1 MKEIKKEEI
10 SKIDADVLMHKNM
23 SDYAKDVVEDRALA
37 DYRDGFKPSARRV
50 LWTANDLKATWN
62 NKTVKS
68 ARVTGDCM
76 GKYHPHGD
84 SGIYGALVTM
94 VNSEYPPIYGQ
105 GNFGNLVDGPA
116 AARYTEVKISQLGMK
131 MLECNDVGDYVP
143 NYTGEFKEPVVIPTR
158 FPNFFVND
166 CDGIAVGLKCSIP
179 SHNLEEIVNAMKVV
193 LKKGKDVKIKDIM
206 KYIKGPD
213 YKYGGK
219 ILSTPEEIA
228 ALYANGE
235 GSIKYECDY
244 TLEKDKKNYLLT
256 ITGYCPGF
264 GPETFI
270 KKMTDLI
277 DEGVVIYVNDS
288 STKNDP
294 CKLEVMLKNEAD
306 FESKIHKYLIISKSY
321 RFYAIERV
329 KSDEIG
335 KDVDTRI
342 LVPNMMDLMNSW
354 LDWRKEIETK
364 MCVTEKQLTEE
375 KLWKAY
381 LRLLASKHINVI
393 MEGLKSDDPIKYI
406 AENLPQLK
414 GTRRALE
421 GSKYICDQKV
431 ISLQKIDQNKTNEDI
446 NEFKKR
452 IAELENDINNIDQ
465 VVLRE
470 LDKLKP
476 FYKPRV
482 LKA

>member
-1 MKEIKKEEI
+1 M
-10 SKIDADVLMHKNM
+10 SKIEEKFKTVKADTLLHKNM

-37 DYRDGFKPSARRV
+37 DFRDGLKPAARRV
-50 LWTANDLKATWN
+50 LWTANDLKATWA

-84 SGIYGALVTM
+84 SGIYGSLVTM
-94 VNSEYPPIYGQ
+94 VNSEYPVIYGQ

-131 MLECNDVGDYVP
+131 MLECNDVGDYIP

-206 KYIKGPD
+206 KYLKGPD

-219 ILSTPEEIA
+219 IISTPEEIA
-228 ALYANGE
+228 SLYENGE

-244 TLEKDKKNYLLT
+244 TYEKDKKNYLLT

-264 GPETFI
+264 GPESFI

-277 DEGVVIYVNDS
+277 DDGVVIYVNDS

-294 CKLEVMLKNEAD
+294 CKLEVMIKNEED
-306 FESKIHKYLIISKSY
+306 FEKKIHKHLIISKFY

-329 KSDEIG
+329 KSEDIT
-335 KDVDTRI
+335 KDVDTKV
-342 LVPNMMDLMNSW
+342 LVPNMLDLMKSW
-354 LDWRKEIETK
+354 LEWRKDIETK
-364 MCVTEKQLTEE
+364 MCLAEKAIFED
-375 KLWKAY
+375 KCWKAY
-381 LRLLASKHINVI
+381 LRLAASKHLNVI
-393 MEGLKSDDPIKYI
+393 LEGLKSPDPITYI
-406 AENLPQLK
+406 SENLPSLK
-414 GTRRALE
+414 GTKRALE
-421 GSKYICDQKV
+421 GAKYICDQRV
-431 ISLQKIDQNKTNEDI
+431 ISLQQIDQEKMKNDI
-446 NEFKKR
+446 TDFRNR
-452 IAELENDINNIDQ
+452 ITELDNDINNIDQ

-476 FYKPRV
+476 FYKERC
-482 LKA
+482 LKV

>member
-1 MKEIKKEEI
+1 M
-10 SKIDADVLMHKNM
+10 SKIEEKFKTVKADTLLHKNM

-37 DYRDGFKPSARRV
+37 DFRDGLKPAARRV
-50 LWTANDLKATWN
+50 LWTANDLKATWA

-84 SGIYGALVTM
+84 SGIYGSLVTM
-94 VNSEYPPIYGQ
+94 VNSEYPVIYGQ

-131 MLECNDVGDYVP
+131 MLECNDVGDYIP

-166 CDGIAVGLKCSIP
+166 CNGIAVGLKCSIP

-206 KYIKGPD
+206 KYLKGPD

-219 ILSTPEEIA
+219 IISTPEEIA
-228 ALYANGE
+228 SLYENGE

-244 TLEKDKKNYLLT
+244 TYEKDKKNYLLT

-264 GPETFI
+264 GPESFI
-270 KKMTDLI
+270 KQMTDLI
-277 DEGVVIYVNDS
+277 DDGVVIYVNDS

-294 CKLEVMLKNEAD
+294 CKLEVMIKNEED
-306 FESKIHKYLIISKSY
+306 FEKKIHKHLIISKFY
-321 RFYAIERV
+321 RFYAIERT
-329 KSDEIG
+329 KSEDIT
-335 KDVDTRI
+335 KDIDTKV
-342 LVPNMMDLMNSW
+342 LVPNMLDLMKSW
-354 LDWRKEIETK
+354 LNWRKDIETK
-364 MCVTEKQLTEE
+364 MCKAEKTIFED
-375 KLWKAY
+375 KCWKTY
-381 LRLLASKHINVI
+381 LKLLASNHLNII
-393 MEGLKSDDPIKYI
+393 MDSLKSKDPVKYI
-406 AENLPQLK
+406 AENLPKLK
-414 GTRRALE
+414 GTDRAYE
-421 GSKYICDQKV
+421 GAKYICDLKV
-431 ISLQKIDQNKTNEDI
+431 IALQQLDQDKMKSDI
-446 NEFKKR
+446 NEFRTK
-452 IAELENDINNIDQ
+452 IDELQDDINNIDK
-465 VVLRE
+465 VVIRE

-476 FYKPRV
+476 FYKTRT
-482 LKA
+482 LKV